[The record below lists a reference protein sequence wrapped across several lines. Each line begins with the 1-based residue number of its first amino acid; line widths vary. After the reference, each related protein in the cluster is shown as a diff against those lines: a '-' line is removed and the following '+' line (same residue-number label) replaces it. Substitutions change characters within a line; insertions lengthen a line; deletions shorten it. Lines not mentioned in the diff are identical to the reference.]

1 MNLFDSH
8 SHLNDEKFDN
18 DREEV
23 IKEICES
30 GVKNFI
36 TAGYSVESSKKAL
49 EIANKYDFIYTT
61 AGISPNDIPQTEEE
75 LWKQLAEI
83 EQISKENSK
92 KVCAI
97 GEIGLDFSR
106 QSYISR
112 NKQCM
117 YFEQI
122 VRVCAEKDKLMS
134 VHLRRAEEEAI
145 SILKKYRP
153 RRCIIHWFNGNGEQ
167 LQQLV
172 DIGCYFSL
180 NSNMV
185 TNEKNKEK
193 LYLIPKTRV
202 LIESDGPF
210 TKIDGK
216 KYTFNNLIKIYE
228 LVARY
233 YNEPDIIKMVYAN
246 FRDILSK

>member
-1 MNLFDSH
+1 MIQ
-8 SHLNDEKFDN
+8 HLIDTHFHLDYYKEHQKIYDGINERKQYTLCMTNSPGVYISCKRIYPETKYLKF
-18 DREEV
+18 
-23 IKEICES
+23 
-30 GVKNFI
+30 
-36 TAGYSVESSKKAL
+36 AL
-49 EIANKYDFIYTT
+49 GFH
-61 AGISPNDIPQTEEE
+61 PQD
-75 LWKQLAEI
+75 
-83 EQISKENSK
+83 
-92 KVCAI
+92 
-97 GEIGLDFSR
+97 DFSR

>member
-1 MNLFDSH
+1 MKYVMTEAVAPEGMALLDQS
-8 SHLNDEKFDN
+8 EKVYVAHD
-18 DREEV
+18 
-23 IKEICES
+23 
-30 GVKNFI
+30 
-36 TAGYSVESSKKAL
+36 
-49 EIANKYDFIYTT
+49 ANPANY
-61 AGISPNDIPQTEEE
+61 TEEMKDADA
-75 LWKQLAEI
+75 L
-83 EQISKENSK
+83 
-92 KVCAI
+92 
-97 GEIGLDFSR
+97 
-106 QSYISR
+106 
-112 NKQCM
+112 
-117 YFEQI
+117 I
-122 VRVCAEKDKLMS
+122 VRAAPAKIVNKAVMEAAPRLKVIGRTGVGYDSVDVDAATELGIPVVITPGANNRAVAEHSLTLMLALS
-134 VHLRRAEEEAI
+134 KNLVEAQVEA
-145 SILKKYRP
+145 S
-153 RRCIIHWFNGNGEQ
+153 
-167 LQQLV
+167 
-172 DIGCYFSL
+172 

>member
-1 MNLFDSH
+1 MIQ
-8 SHLNDEKFDN
+8 HLIDTHFHLDYYKEHQKIYDGINERKQYTLCMTNSPGVYISCKRIYPETKYLKF
-18 DREEV
+18 
-23 IKEICES
+23 
-30 GVKNFI
+30 
-36 TAGYSVESSKKAL
+36 AL
-49 EIANKYDFIYTT
+49 GFHPQDVSLKDADFYDFMQLVNTT
-61 AGISPNDIPQTEEE
+61 NYVG
-75 LWKQLAEI
+75 
-83 EQISKENSK
+83 
-92 KVCAI
+92 
-97 GEIGLDFSR
+97 
-106 QSYISR
+106 
-112 NKQCM
+112 
-117 YFEQI
+117 
-122 VRVCAEKDKLMS
+122 VCAEKDKLMS

>member
-1 MNLFDSH
+1 M
-8 SHLNDEKFDN
+8 E
-18 DREEV
+18 
-23 IKEICES
+23 
-30 GVKNFI
+30 
-36 TAGYSVESSKKAL
+36 
-49 EIANKYDFIYTT
+49 
-61 AGISPNDIPQTEEE
+61 
-75 LWKQLAEI
+75 
-83 EQISKENSK
+83 
-92 KVCAI
+92 
-97 GEIGLDFSR
+97 
-106 QSYISR
+106 
-112 NKQCM
+112 M
-117 YFEQI
+117 
-122 VRVCAEKDKLMS
+122 
-134 VHLRRAEEEAI
+134 
-145 SILKKYRP
+145 
-153 RRCIIHWFNGNGEQ
+153 
-167 LQQLV
+167 